1 MSIWRMPR
9 GSTTPLLA
17 AGLLTGLKEGLDV
30 KNNQSAEDYLEAI
43 LIIRGRNGNTRSIDV
58 AHELNV
64 SKPSVSVAM
73 KKLKERNWIEIDEN
87 GLITFTD
94 DGEKLAKKV
103 YDKHRLLTKVLVM
116 IGLDES
122 EAAEEA
128 CLIEHVISDKTYKCI
143 NKYYKQASKKE

>member
-1 MSIWRMPR
+1 M
-9 GSTTPLLA
+9 
-17 AGLLTGLKEGLDV
+17 

-43 LIIRGRNGNTRSIDV
+43 MIIRERKGNARSIDV

-73 KKLKERNWIEIDEN
+73 KKLKERGLIEIDDN
-87 GLITFTD
+87 GLITFLKE
-94 DGEKLAKKV
+94 GELLARKV
-103 YDKHRLLTKVLVM
+103 YDKHKLLTKVLVM
-116 IGLDES
+116 IGLKES

-143 NKYYKQASKKE
+143 NKYYKKVIKENGQDA